1 MGGITSAILGPPEE
15 IWTPEERA
23 QNEASLLLQRA
34 AADFVVKYLFVDVPV
49 KVNKLSM
56 DPASPLWIQIDQ
68 SKVQELNDL
77 VAQQASS
84 GGGRYVAVDDRIFN
98 SVPTGVMVNKLG
110 AIQIIFEKESTGKL
124 VYELS
129 VKDAQIAEMR
139 VAGPPAPKQPSVSEV
154 GKRGMRLDWTFPAP
168 PGVVQAAE
176 IVHATVP
183 KDYKGSSSSKSAVDY
198 SAGLTWKVFAKK
210 KWEFLHFQDEVMGDM
225 LPGTTHVFR
234 MRYRDISGWSDYSAV
249 TEPVT
254 TLPDVPAT
262 PKGMKCG
269 GCFPDAVSLQWRV
282 PVSNG
287 SPITAFIVHGRSVG
301 DDFVEIYR
309 GLTTSYLAVGLHPEF
324 AYSFTLTAVNDV
336 GNSLPSQMLSLQLP
350 PRKTERGMTFLD
362 EELKRVADKTK
373 EAWREFWDQKTG
385 KSFYFNSITGQ
396 RTLDRPECMG
406 AMLDFAPPESAEG
419 ERQGQG
425 EGETNEEAGE
435 SASSSPS
442 KASAHRRHQRH
453 GRHSHSSAGGG
464 GEEASS
470 PDSPSKAGADG
481 EEAFLV
487 DLVKAKEMA
496 FRTKRFKLLQAIHKD
511 KKQRGSIT
519 SPVTRHNT
527 TSPGLTTAVAAAG
540 GAAGAEP
547 GSPGV
552 TVLRNALE
560 VSIRR
565 DRLLSDGYHQ
575 LMSASM
581 DALMKRTRISFVGE
595 EGIDSGGP
603 SKEFFLLLSAQAGVF
618 GSSKRTFLR
627 TADEG
632 GLFLNGPIPPPKPIP
647 ADNVGLGS
655 TPTTT
660 PKPHGKSPPDMNDLQ
675 ISIFDYASFLGR
687 LLGKALFERQ
697 LVDLPMAHALLDA
710 ILGHQNELHADEE
723 DDENEDEEVVNSFS
737 SSPSKAPNTTSTRES
752 AKAAKMTKS
761 GKYMNEMH
769 RLGRLDVQLHKSLS
783 WILDNDIEDIIVQT
797 FSVTSLIYPPGGGPP
812 KPKDFPLCKNGLT
825 KDVTDKNKEE
835 YVRLRAEYET
845 RYAAEKTLRPF
856 TDAFHELVPLHA
868 LKEAAITPI
877 ELDIMLNG
885 KTDIDVEEVRAYTIF
900 QGNLSCEHIQVVW
913 LWDIL
918 RQWDL
923 EQRRAFLRFV
933 TGTSRVALDGYDPPF
948 NLTEGSDMVVGS
960 LPRAHTCF
968 NQLVLPE
975 YKSREQMSERMWFA
989 IENTDGFAMA

>member
-1 MGGITSAILGPPEE
+1 MGGVASAILGPPKE

-23 QNEASLLLQRA
+23 QNEAALLLQRA
-34 AADFVVKYLFVDVPV
+34 AADFVVKYLFVDVPA

-84 GGGRYVAVDDRIFN
+84 GGGRYMAVDDRIFN
-98 SVPTGVMVNKLG
+98 SVPTGVMVDKLG
-110 AIQIIFEKESTGKL
+110 AIQVIFEKESTGKL
-124 VYELS
+124 VYDLS
-129 VKDAQIAEMR
+129 VKDAQIAEGR
-139 VAGPPAPKQPSVSEV
+139 VAGPPAPKPPAVSEV

-183 KDYKGSSSSKSAVDY
+183 KDYRGSSSSKSAMDV
-198 SAGLTWKVFAKK
+198 LTWKVLAKK
-210 KWEFLHFQDEVMGDM
+210 TWEFLHFQDEVMEDM
-225 LPGTTHVFR
+225 LPGTTHMFR
-234 MRYRDISGWSDYSAV
+234 MRYRDIRGWSDFSAA

-262 PKGMKCG
+262 PKSMKCG

-282 PVSNG
+282 PASNG
-287 SPITAFIVHGRSVG
+287 SPITAFVVHGRSVG
-301 DDFVEIYR
+301 DDFVEVYR

-324 AYSFTLTAVNDV
+324 AYSFTLTAVNAV
-336 GNSLPSQMLSLQLP
+336 GDSLPSQMLSLQLP

-362 EELKRVADKTK
+362 DELKRVADKTK

-406 AMLDFAPPESAEG
+406 AMFDFTSPENLEG
-419 ERQGQG
+419 ER
-425 EGETNEEAGE
+425 EKKDETGE
-435 SASSSPS
+435 SAPSSPS
-442 KASAHRRHQRH
+442 KANAHGRHQRH

-464 GEEASS
+464 GGEASS
-470 PDSPSKAGADG
+470 PASSSKVGTESD
-481 EEAFLV
+481 EIFLV
-487 DLVKAKEMA
+487 DPVKAKEMA
-496 FRTKRFKLLQAIHKD
+496 FRKKRFRLLQAIHKD
-511 KKQRGSIT
+511 KKQRGSIS
-519 SPVTRHNT
+519 SPVTRHNS
-527 TSPGLTTAVAAAG
+527 TSPGLVTAVAIAG
-540 GAAGAEP
+540 GASGTAAGAGP
-547 GSPGV
+547 RSPGV
-552 TVLRNALE
+552 TVLQNALE

-618 GSSKRTFLR
+618 GSTKRTFLR

-632 GLFLNGPIPPPKPIP
+632 GLFLNGPIPPPKPSG
-647 ADNVGLGS
+647 ADDVGLES
-655 TPTTT
+655 MSTTT
-660 PKPHGKSPPDMNDLQ
+660 PKPRGKSPPDMNDLQ
-675 ISIFDYASFLGR
+675 VSIFDFASFLGR

-710 ILGHQNELHADEE
+710 MLGHQKELHADEMDDE
-723 DDENEDEEVVNSFS
+723 DDNDDEKVVDSFS
-737 SSPSKAPNTTSTRES
+737 SSPSKAPNTTSINES
-752 AKAAKMTKS
+752 AKSAQMAKS
-761 GKYMNEMH
+761 GKYMNEMY
-769 RLGRLDVQLHKSLS
+769 RLSRLDVQLHKSLS
-783 WILDNDIEDIIVQT
+783 WILDNDIDDIIVQT

-825 KDVTDKNKEE
+825 KDVTDENKEE

-868 LKEAAITPI
+868 LKEAKITPI

-885 KTDIDVEEVRAYTIF
+885 KIDIDVEEVRAYTIF
-900 QGNLSCEHIQVVW
+900 QGNLSCDHIQVVW

-918 RQWDL
+918 RLWDMK
-923 EQRRAFLRFV
+923 QRRAFLRFV

-948 NLTEGSDMVVGS
+948 NLTEGSDMMVGS

-968 NQLVLPE
+968 NQLVLPKYE
-975 YKSREQMSERMWFA
+975 SREQMSERMWFA